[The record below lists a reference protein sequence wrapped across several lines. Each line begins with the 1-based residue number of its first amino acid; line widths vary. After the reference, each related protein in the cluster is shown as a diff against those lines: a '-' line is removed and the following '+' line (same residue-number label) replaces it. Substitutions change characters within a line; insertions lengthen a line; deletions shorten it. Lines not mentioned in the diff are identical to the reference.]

1 MEDGLE
7 EFKQLFVN
15 DRTKIDY
22 QSHYQ
27 EGQTIWWK

>member
-7 EFKQLFVN
+7 EFKQFVN
-15 DRTKIDY
+15 DRTKIDF

-27 EGQTIWWK
+27 EGQTIGWK